1 MAADSAPGRERRR
14 FALLI
19 GVGLL
24 LAAIQFFVLPSKG
37 RTPSLPRGLAEE
49 AYASARETPVEVA
62 IGQLN
67 GGRWEHAQ
75 IVYPGDDAAAL
86 CPPLAEGRAACEAA
100 LAPPLKQPV
109 LLGFKAGR
117 LSHIEQV
124 PANLLQL
131 AGCRR
136 ELLSAQKARLL
147 REGGSQP
154 AQLGCLPAARDES
167 R

>member
-19 GVGLL
+19 GIGVV
-24 LAAIQFFVLPSKG
+24 LASLQFFVLPSQG

-49 AYASARETPVEVA
+49 AYASARTAPAEIS

-67 GGRWEHAQ
+67 GGRWDRAQ
-75 IVYPGDDAAAL
+75 VVYPGDDAAAV

-131 AGCRR
+131 AGCKR
-136 ELLSAQKARLL
+136 ELQAAQKASLL

-154 AQLGCLPAARDES
+154 AQLACLPAA
-167 R
+167 